1 MQLPQA
7 LEGLLLDPVDVVLVE
22 AQLNDVGR
30 QVGRDL
36 RQQVVG
42 QVKQPQ
48 VVHVSEGLGVDLG
61 DLVVDQEQTLK
72 VGEDEMKSNS
82 AGVELFFC
90 IAAV

>member
-22 AQLNDVGR
+22 AQLDDVGR
-30 QVGRDL
+30 QVGRDF

-42 QVKQPQ
+42 QVQQPQ
-48 VVHVSEGLGVDLG
+48 VVHVSEGFGVDLG

-72 VGEDEMKSNS
+72 WRR
-82 AGVELFFC
+82 
-90 IAAV
+90 